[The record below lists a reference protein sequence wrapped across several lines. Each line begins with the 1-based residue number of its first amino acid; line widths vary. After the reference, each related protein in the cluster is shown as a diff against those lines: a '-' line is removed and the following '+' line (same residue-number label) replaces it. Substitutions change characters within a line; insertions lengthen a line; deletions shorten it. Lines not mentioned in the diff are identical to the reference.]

1 MVQVRSEQFGLDNIT
16 VILQWLNEGGGVS
29 YSASVTPESLAVEML
44 IGNVTG
50 YASIELVLLY
60 NTQYNLSIVASL
72 CGVNSTT
79 SITELNYG
87 KFNTVKRQFFVRV
100 SNNYMN
106 QDAGRSYKF
115 VRF

>member
-1 MVQVRSEQFGLDNIT
+1 M

-44 IGNVTG
+44 IGNITG
-50 YASIELVLLY
+50 HASIELVLLY

-79 SITELNYG
+79 NITELNYG
-87 KFNTVKRQFFVRV
+87 EFNTCKATIFCANFIIIII
-100 SNNYMN
+100 
-106 QDAGRSYKF
+106 
-115 VRF
+115 